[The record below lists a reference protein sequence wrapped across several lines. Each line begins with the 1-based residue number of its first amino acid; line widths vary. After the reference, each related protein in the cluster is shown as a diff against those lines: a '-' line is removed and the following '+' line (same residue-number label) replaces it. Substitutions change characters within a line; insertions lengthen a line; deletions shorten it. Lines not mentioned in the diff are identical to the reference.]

1 MFPWKT
7 SSSRKRRSLNKI
19 LLPGTV
25 WIASDI
31 HLGPQTTATR
41 NAFHAFLD
49 QARAQADALILCG
62 DIFDAWVGDDFA
74 LTNPP
79 PWLAGTL
86 DKFKQIGH
94 QIPLWLGRGNRD
106 FLMGPPLMRHL
117 NARLLPERSCL
128 MTDFGPI
135 LLSHGDEYCTA
146 DKGYQRFRKLVR
158 YPLLQGL
165 FLSLNLNLRCKIA
178 NMARNRSKAAN
189 RYKTIRVMDVAPDAV
204 EKAFSGTDI
213 PTMVHGHTHHPA
225 THQLQ
230 VDGQARTRIVLP
242 DWDYDGEQPPRGGW
256 LAINQQGLNVNSLA
270 PQDLAQ

>member
-1 MFPWKT
+1 MSPLKT

-19 LLPGTV
+19 PLPGTV

-41 NAFHAFLD
+41 NAFHAFLNR
-49 QARAQADALILCG
+49 ARAQADALILCG

-79 PWLAGTL
+79 DWLADTL
-86 DKFKQIGH
+86 DQFKQTAR

-106 FLMGPPLMRHL
+106 FLMGAPLMRYL

-135 LLSHGDEYCTA
+135 LLSHGDEYCTS

-158 YPLLQGL
+158 YPLAQGL
-165 FLSLNLNLRCKIA
+165 FLSLNLNLRRKIA
-178 NMARNRSKAAN
+178 NLARNRSKAAN
-189 RYKTIRVMDVAPDAV
+189 RHKAIHVMDVAPSAV
-204 EKAFSGTDI
+204 EKAFSSTGI
-213 PTMVHGHTHHPA
+213 ATMVHGHTHHPA
-225 THQLQ
+225 THQLL
-230 VDGQARTRIVLP
+230 VDSQPRTRIVLP
-242 DWDYDGEQPPRGGW
+242 DWDYDGAEPPRGGW
-256 LAINQQGLNVNSLA
+256 LAINRQGLNIDSLGA
-270 PQDLAQ
+270 QDLSQ